1 MAWTTVADL
10 MPSGATEEWADQRLA
25 SAWSSIL
32 HGKGSRE
39 DGELVVADLATRS
52 GYFTVAPANITANEL
67 FMREGARTIFAR
79 IFFLLDV
86 SMQQAGDLSV
96 ATLRQQ
102 VKDEED

>member
-10 MPSGATEEWADQRLA
+10 MPPGAAEDWADQRLA
-25 SAWSSIL
+25 SAWASIL
-32 HGKGSRE
+32 RGKGSRE

-52 GYFTVAPANITANEL
+52 GYFTVAPANVTANEL

-102 VKDEED
+102 EAENVD

>member
-1 MAWTTVADL
+1 MAWTTVADI
-10 MPSGATEEWADQRLA
+10 MPPGSTTDWGDERLA
-25 SAWSSIL
+25 SAWDAIL

-39 DGELVVADLATRS
+39 DGELVVADLASRS
-52 GYFTVAPANITANEL
+52 GYFTVAPANVSANEL

-102 VKDEED
+102 ANEEEA